1 MVDIKT
7 AIYELNA
14 GKIVFDYKD
23 DDCCTTEGEVVI
35 LLKRLV
41 ELDKTVT
48 DLALDFGIKRTYLS
62 SIINRS
68 ISNAEKEQQVL
79 DWFHNSKKKKEQ

>member
-1 MVDIKT
+1 MLTERQSKAIK
-7 AIYELNA
+7 
-14 GKIVFDYKD
+14 
-23 DDCCTTEGEVVI
+23 
-35 LLKRLV
+35 KRLA

-79 DWFHNSKKKKEQ
+79 DWFHNSKKKKGE